1 MFVSRCWA
9 SGRVQV
15 RAGVE
20 IHGNGDRSGLSWSS
34 ITAKC
39 WNAVFGFC
47 KDWKMT
53 EIINL
58 TEGMMDLLMKIEGK
72 RRRRFV
78 PEHICYRGPGVE
90 RLLWQ
95 VECGA
100 WERAE
105 PQHTPHL
112 LSLWCFWDRVSLCV
126 LIVLELSMKKDQAGL
141 ECRVLCLPLSIGIKS
156 VWVTIS
162 DPLWVF
168 MSLFLPETFL
178 LPLETSPPASARVLV
193 VYLRLRVM
201 VGIFFLLFFF
211 FEVGY

>member
-1 MFVSRCWA
+1 MFLSRCWA

-39 WNAVFGFC
+39 WNAVFGFY

-78 PEHICYRGPGVE
+78 PEHICYRGPGEE

-112 LSLWCFWDRVSLCV
+112 LSLRCFSFVSLRQS
-126 LIVLELSMKKDQAGL
+126 LSM
-141 ECRVLCLPLSIGIKS
+141 CLDCLRTLYEERPGWPWMQSFLS
-156 VWVTIS
+156 
-162 DPLWVF
+162 
-168 MSLFLPETFL
+168 
-178 LPLETSPPASARVLV
+178 ASK
-193 VYLRLRVM
+193 YWD
-201 VGIFFLLFFF
+201 
-211 FEVGY
+211 